1 MKQFEDG
8 IICTPEDFW
17 ILKKA
22 LKNIG
27 VTLKAVSM
35 NKQEVKCQLI
45 NPHRDFADNNQRD
58 KIDKFMEEV

>member
-8 IICTPEDFW
+8 VICTPEDFW

-27 VTLKAVSM
+27 VELKAVSM
-35 NKQEVKCQLI
+35 NNQEVKGQLI
-45 NPHRDFADNNQRD
+45 NPYRDFANNNQRN
-58 KIDKFMEEV
+58 KIDKFIEEV

>member
-8 IICTPEDFW
+8 IICSNEEFW

-27 VTLKAVSM
+27 VILKATSM
-35 NKQEVKCQLI
+35 NNQEVKGQLI
-45 NPHRDFADNNQRD
+45 NPHRDFADNNQRN
-58 KIDKFMEEV
+58 KIDKFIEEA